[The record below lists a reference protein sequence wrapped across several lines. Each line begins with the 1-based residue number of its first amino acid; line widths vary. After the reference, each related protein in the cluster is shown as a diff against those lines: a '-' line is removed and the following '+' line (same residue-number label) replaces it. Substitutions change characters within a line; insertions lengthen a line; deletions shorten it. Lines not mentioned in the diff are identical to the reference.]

1 MTKESKTYIVKECT
15 NNILSGLFHI
25 LAWNVFYY
33 AQYVMYYVIT
43 VYKERKM
50 GNMDEYRTGWK
61 VCVKN

>member
-43 VYKERKM
+43 LYKENKLSFL
-50 GNMDEYRTGWK
+50 
-61 VCVKN
+61 KNE